1 MRRRIVFLSAI
12 LAIGSTAA
20 LIGGCKAP
28 PTKEE
33 KSAVDYG
40 SKPENYEQII
50 REYMKTRVKDGVIFE
65 FRAGPKP
72 LYQQDTVLRP
82 LQYGWGTCVFVHDK
96 RASVFESYPMVFFIR
111 NGVIVGANGGP
122 EDSVIGRRFA
132 LAGCNELGSP
142 FVTR

>member
-1 MRRRIVFLSAI
+1 MLLAAVLAAGI
-12 LAIGSTAA
+12 LAGS
-20 LIGGCKAP
+20 IPGCKSP

-33 KSAVDYG
+33 KAAVDYG
-40 SKPENYEQII
+40 PKPENYEQII
-50 REYMKTRVKDGVIFE
+50 REYMKTRVKEGVIFE

-96 RASVFESYPMVFFIR
+96 RASAFESYPMVFFIR
-111 NGVIVGANGGP
+111 NGVIVGANGGS
-122 EDSVIGRRFA
+122 EDTIIGRRFA

-142 FVTR
+142 FVDR